1 VAKNTIK
8 IQRLLLTPFDFKCLL
23 VLARSLQS
31 SWHRPPD
38 GPPAEHQGVSTM
50 TARFA
55 SLHQT
60 VAVSAALLLTAALV
74 LFSTPVI
81 PVA

>member
-1 VAKNTIK
+1 MTV
-8 IQRLLLTPFDFKCLL
+8 RL
-23 VLARSLQS
+23 
-31 SWHRPPD
+31 
-38 GPPAEHQGVSTM
+38 
-50 TARFA
+50 A

-60 VAVSAALLLTAALV
+60 VALSAAVLLTAALV